1 MIYLDTVRG
10 QSRVEVRL
18 LALKDL
24 CGVEESKHDKTIASC
39 RYLVLLN
46 AEIYMCVNVNFRKN
60 QVEGN
65 LIEGKSQLKH

>member
-24 CGVEESKHDKTIASC
+24 CGVEESKHDKMIASYQ
-39 RYLVLLN
+39 YLVLLN
-46 AEIYMCVNVNFRKN
+46 AEINICVNCK
-60 QVEGN
+60 
-65 LIEGKSQLKH
+65 L